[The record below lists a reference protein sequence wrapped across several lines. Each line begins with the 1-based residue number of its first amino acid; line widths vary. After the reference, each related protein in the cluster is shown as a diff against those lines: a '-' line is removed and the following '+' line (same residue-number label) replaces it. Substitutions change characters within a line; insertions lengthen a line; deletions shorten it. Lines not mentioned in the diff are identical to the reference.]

1 MPNRLSRSAL
11 FRSAG
16 TGLRLLLALAV
27 GVTALG
33 APMAPL
39 GAAEVGMAV
48 TVMKPKRIC
57 FTDTFQVNGVLV
69 PREEILV
76 RPDREGQRITQ
87 ILVDDGEEVGKG
99 QTLARLG
106 TPDIV
111 QGPAQ
116 TPTAVVAPAAGTVV
130 VPRSTAIGIMASE
143 RGEPLFRI
151 IVRGEMELLA
161 DIPGP
166 RVSVLRVSQSAKV
179 DIVGVG
185 ELAGRVRVIAPE
197 TDFVTQMS
205 QARIFIGSEK
215 RLRSGTFA
223 RATIDAGRSCGL
235 SVPMSAVLYG
245 SDGAV
250 VQVVRGDRVETH
262 RVTVGLSSAD
272 NAEIREGLS
281 ENDLVVAKAGAF
293 LREGDLVRPIVVT
306 ELPPRR

>member
-1 MPNRLSRSAL
+1 MPAFALPAAPTPSPRAGLRRSLTLAGAAL
-11 FRSAG
+11 FLQA
-16 TGLRLLLALAV
+16 APAPAV
-27 GVTALG
+27 
-33 APMAPL
+33 
-39 GAAEVGMAV
+39 EVGMAV
-48 TVMKPKRIC
+48 TVMKPKRTC

-69 PREEILV
+69 PREEVLV
-76 RPDREGQRITQ
+76 RPEREGQRITQ
-87 ILVDDGEEVGKG
+87 VMVEDGEAVGKG

-106 TPDIV
+106 TPDIQ

-116 TPTAVVAPAAGTVV
+116 TPTAVVAPAAGIVV

-166 RVSVLRVSQSAKV
+166 RISVLRVSQSAKV

-197 TDFVTQMS
+197 TDYVTQMS

-223 RATIDAGRSCGL
+223 RASIDAGRSCGPA
-235 SVPMSAVLYG
+235 VPMSAVLYG

-250 VQVVRGDRVETH
+250 VQVVRGDRVETR
-262 RVTVGLSSAD
+262 RVVVGLSSGE

-293 LREGDLVRPIVVT
+293 LREGDLVRPIAVP

>member
-1 MPNRLSRSAL
+1 MSQLIPRADSS
-11 FRSAG
+11 F
-16 TGLRLLLALAV
+16 LRLRRMLMLTATAGILACQ
-27 GVTALG
+27 TAP
-33 APMAPL
+33 AP
-39 GAAEVGMAV
+39 AAEVGMAV
-48 TVMKPKRIC
+48 TALKPKRTC

-69 PREEILV
+69 PREEVLV
-76 RPDREGQRITQ
+76 RPEREGQRITQ
-87 ILVDDGEEVGKG
+87 ILVEDGEAVGKG

-106 TPDIV
+106 APDIQ

-116 TPTAVVAPAAGTVV
+116 PAAAVVAPAAGIVV
-130 VPRSTAIGIMASE
+130 VPRSTAVGIMASE

-197 TDFVTQMS
+197 TDYVTQMS

-223 RATIDAGRSCGL
+223 RATIDAGRSCGPA
-235 SVPMSAVLYG
+235 VPMSAVLYG

-250 VQVVRGDRVETH
+250 VQVVRGDRIETR
-262 RVTVGLSSAD
+262 RVAVGLLSGE

-293 LREGDLVRPIVVT
+293 LREGDLVRPITVP